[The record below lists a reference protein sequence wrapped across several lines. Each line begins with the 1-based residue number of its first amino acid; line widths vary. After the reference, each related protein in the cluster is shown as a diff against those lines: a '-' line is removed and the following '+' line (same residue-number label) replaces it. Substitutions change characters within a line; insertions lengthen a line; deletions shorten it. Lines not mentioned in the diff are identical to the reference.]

1 MHRIKSTLIVLL
13 EHLLG
18 IMLMVMVAVTF
29 AQVFCRYTLGFS
41 LTWSH
46 EVVILILIWTVWLSI
61 PIGLDRASHLSV
73 TFFFEHDSA
82 VGKFRLAWLHT
93 ILGVLFFSLVF
104 FLSFPVIEA
113 FDGMDLLSIPVPI
126 NARYYASTVGSLLAV
141 FVLIVNLQQ
150 LFGEE

>member
-73 TFFFEHDSA
+73 TFIF
-82 VGKFRLAWLHT
+82 
-93 ILGVLFFSLVF
+93 
-104 FLSFPVIEA
+104 
-113 FDGMDLLSIPVPI
+113 
-126 NARYYASTVGSLLAV
+126 
-141 FVLIVNLQQ
+141 
-150 LFGEE
+150 